1 MVVGGTTLAGGRG
14 GVIGTLLG
22 VFLISLLNNLMNY
35 LDVSTYYQWI
45 IQGLIIIVAVS
56 VYVERRR
63 RT

>member
-1 MVVGGTTLAGGRG
+1 MVGGTILAGGRG
-14 GVIGTLLG
+14 GVLGTLLG
-22 VFLISLLNNLMNY
+22 VFLISLLNNLLNF